1 MPRLKRL
8 QAKGALDGLILLAR
22 PYLRAALWALL
33 LALTGVLV
41 QYPKHLTL
49 EYNPVQS
56 LRVFPNLPL
65 FGGIYYA
72 WLTTLVALAFL
83 PRRLGGTLGTF
94 EGLALAGVFSL
105 TYRGMWDILLPDY
118 GADGLSN
125 IITAQFIMD
134 GGTILSSNPNIAYLD
149 FPGLHVL
156 TVVLANIINFDIKI
170 AVVIMLL
177 VLDVLT
183 AALLY
188 LTSLAL
194 LKDVRLAVFAAVFG
208 MLGNPVFAYYFF
220 YPGYLG
226 AALFFTF
233 LVLLF
238 KDQTSP
244 LARGC
249 ALVLLAG
256 VAISHFISSL
266 AFAFALAGVVIAD
279 LYLRQR
285 RRLAMTTVVF
295 FAAVPMVWLVYGA
308 HPTFRNLAVIAWKI
322 VQNLTENTLFWFA
335 MIARAN
341 LGGNQPLWARGVRFF
356 WLFTLYGVGTLA
368 TLSYVARIRQAGTAV
383 RVAAGAF
390 GGLML
395 LSVTA
400 TAISSGGDQFFRFLV
415 FAPVFTAPLLIRSL
429 QQSPTGRRAVQGA
442 LVLATVAVSLP
453 TLLVYRSPVEMYA
466 YYPYEYYAGRFIS
479 LATIGE
485 EPEVYSLA
493 LSRLPVLRYKRD
505 AHYFDE
511 GQVNVNLIDEAGLW
525 KAVSGLEQQ
534 FHTVSTRGP
543 LGLFLQSARPKVYYQ
558 HIFGIAPTSREWADL
573 EQRLSA
579 ADLTYD
585 SRHAKVYMWR
595 LRWPH

>member
-8 QAKGALDGLILLAR
+8 QAKGAPDGSILLAR

-41 QYPKHLTL
+41 LYPKHLTL

-65 FGGIYYA
+65 FGGIFYA

-83 PRRLGGTLGTF
+83 PGRLGGTLGTF

-118 GADGLSN
+118 WADGLSN

-134 GGTILSSNPNIAYLD
+134 GGTILPTNPNIAYLD

-156 TVVLANIINFDIKI
+156 TVVLAQIINSDIKF
-170 AVVIMLL
+170 AVVVMLL

-188 LTSLAL
+188 LISLAL
-194 LKDVRLAVFAAVFG
+194 LKDVRLAVFAAVLG

-226 AALFFTF
+226 ATLLFTF
-233 LVLLF
+233 LLLLF

-256 VAISHFISSL
+256 VTISHFISSL

-279 LYLRQR
+279 PYLRQR
-285 RRLAMTTVVF
+285 RRLAITTVVL

-308 HPTFRNLAVIAWKI
+308 LPTFRNLAVIAREI
-322 VQNLTENTLFWFA
+322 VRNLTENTLFWFST
-335 MIARAN
+335 IARAN

-368 TLSYVARIRQAGTAV
+368 TLSYVARIRQAGTVV

-400 TAISSGGDQFFRFLV
+400 TVISLGGDQFFRFLV
-415 FAPVFTAPLLIRSL
+415 FAPVFTAPLLIRVL
-429 QQSPTGRRAVQGA
+429 QQSPTGRRAVLGA
-442 LVLATVAVSLP
+442 LVLATVLVSLP
-453 TLLVYRSPVEMYA
+453 TLLAYRSPVEMYT

-479 LATIGE
+479 LATVGE
-485 EPEVYSLA
+485 DPEIYSLA

-525 KAVSGLEQQ
+525 KAVSGLEQR
-534 FHTVSTRGP
+534 FRTAPTRAP

-558 HIFGIAPTSREWADL
+558 HVFGITPTSREWADL

-595 LRWPH
+595 LQ